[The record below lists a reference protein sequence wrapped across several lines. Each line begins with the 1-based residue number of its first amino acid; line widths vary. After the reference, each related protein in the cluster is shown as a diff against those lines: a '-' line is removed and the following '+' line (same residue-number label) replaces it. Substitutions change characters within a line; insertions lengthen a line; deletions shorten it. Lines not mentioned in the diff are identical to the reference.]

1 MNTDP
6 ASRGGIEPRWLRVF
20 GRLAPG
26 STIEQAEAE
35 LDAIR
40 RGYAD
45 EHPDDVDVRDR
56 RTTVIPY
63 ITSQTEPGTEAMF
76 LGMFVFVLLV
86 LALACA
92 SVANLLL
99 VRATSRTEEI
109 AVRAALGA
117 GRRRLVTQLLIEALL
132 LSSAGAVLGVVAA
145 QVGLTWFKGFVEID
159 RLPFWIEL
167 GMSPAAAVFAAIA
180 AFGAAMI
187 AGTVPAI
194 RSTGVDLNGV
204 LKGMQGASSR
214 VRFGSISSALTIAEV
229 TLSIAFLA
237 GAALAAESLL
247 VAGDLDRKLPTKQVL
262 VAEIALVDEVG
273 TDETGKTIVPEGSI
287 PPAQWATVQEAIRVA
302 TERLPGARVAVLANS
317 LPGTQH
323 SRSRIE
329 LENDAAGNPAAG
341 VRVPVAAVS
350 PEFFEAFDAVLL
362 AGRSFGPADNSE
374 SELVAI
380 VNRTFTRRFFGIQ
393 NPLGERFRLAPGDAE
408 LDWIRIIGVIDDL
421 RMNPGA
427 DNKAG
432 FYVPFAQQNAN
443 RFTLAV
449 RLDNDPLAMSA
460 AVKETIKRVDSRIDV
475 AGLQTHEQWIEGYL
489 VSYKTMSLM
498 FTALGGAAFFL
509 ALAGLYAVMAFSV
522 VQRTR
527 EIGIRLALGADRRR
541 VLGVIL
547 RRGLLQ
553 IFTGIALGSALGWA
567 LLQLMQLVPI
577 DMASG
582 GTGWLVVAAASMLVA
597 GLVASLV
604 PASRALGIHPVEALR
619 HE

>member
-1 MNTDP
+1 
-6 ASRGGIEPRWLRVF
+6 
-20 GRLAPG
+20 
-26 STIEQAEAE
+26 
-35 LDAIR
+35 
-40 RGYAD
+40 
-45 EHPDDVDVRDR
+45 
-56 RTTVIPY
+56 
-63 ITSQTEPGTEAMF
+63 MF

-117 GRRRLVTQLLIEALL
+117 GRSRLITQHLIEAFL
-132 LSSAGAVLGVVAA
+132 LSSTGAVLGVVAA
-145 QVGLTWFKGFVEID
+145 QVGLTWFSSFVQID
-159 RLPFWIEL
+159 MIPFWIEL
-167 GMSPAAAVFAAIA
+167 GMSPAAAVFAAVA
-180 AFGAAMI
+180 AFGAAMV
-187 AGTVPAI
+187 AGVVPAI
-194 RSTGVDLNGV
+194 KATGVDMHSV
-204 LKGMQGASSR
+204 LKGTQGSSSR

-237 GAALAAESLL
+237 GAALAAESLR
-247 VAGDLDRKLPTKQVL
+247 VAGNLDRKLPTKQVL

-273 TDETGKTIVPEGSI
+273 TDETGKPIVPEGSI
-287 PPAQWATVQEAIRVA
+287 PPAQWATVQEAIRAA
-302 TERLPGARVAVLANS
+302 TERLPGARVAVLANC

-323 SRSRIE
+323 SRSRVE
-329 LENDAAGNPAAG
+329 LEKDAADNPAAG
-341 VRVPVAAVS
+341 IRVPVASVS
-350 PEFFEAFDAVLL
+350 PEFFEAFEAVLL
-362 AGRSFGPADNSE
+362 AGRSFDPADTLD

-380 VNRTFTRRFFGIQ
+380 VNRSFTRRFFGVES
-393 NPLGERFRLAPGDAE
+393 PLGERFRLEPGSGNS
-408 LDWIRIIGVIDDL
+408 DWIRIIGVIDDL
-421 RMNPGA
+421 RMNPGG

-432 FYVPFAQQNAN
+432 LYLPFAQKRTN
-443 RFTLAV
+443 RFALAV

-460 AVKETIKRVDSRIDV
+460 AMKETIKRVDSRIDV
-475 AGLQTHEQWIEGYL
+475 AGIQTLEQWIEGYL

-498 FTALGGAAFFL
+498 FTALGAAAFFL

-541 VLGVIL
+541 VLGAVL
-547 RRGLLQ
+547 RRGLMQ
-553 IFTGIALGSALGWA
+553 IVTGIALGSAMGWA
-567 LLQLMQLVPI
+567 LLRLMQLIPI

-582 GTGWLVVAAASMLVA
+582 GTGWLAVVATAMLVA
-597 GLVASLV
+597 GFVACLV